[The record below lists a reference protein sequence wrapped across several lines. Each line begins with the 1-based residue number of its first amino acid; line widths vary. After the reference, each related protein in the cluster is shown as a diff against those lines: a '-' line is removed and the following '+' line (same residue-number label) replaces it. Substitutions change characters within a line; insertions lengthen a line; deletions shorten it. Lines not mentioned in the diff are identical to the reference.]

1 MQKTIYIPDEEKD
14 LLNTARRI
22 LGESS
27 VSALIVKTV
36 KEALER
42 ERSDIKE
49 YNLPDRNRIVKVI
62 GREVIRD
69 WAALRVNGSGRGIWG
84 EPRGTGEGGSG
95 GDRFVWW
102 FTAYQSMK
110 GRIVVH
116 VEKQDKE
123 GDSTS
128 CWVETWDTIAHFSRE
143 PRFQDEAGVT
153 RELPTSFLE
162 KVVTKTGPVL
172 EIID

>member
-1 MQKTIYIPDEEKD
+1 MQKTIYIPDEERD

-27 VSALIVKTV
+27 VSALIVRTV
-36 KEALER
+36 KDALER
-42 ERSDIKE
+42 ERSDIKD

-62 GREVIRD
+62 GREIFRD
-69 WAALRVNGSGRGIWG
+69 WATLRVNESGREVWG
-84 EPRGTGEGGSG
+84 EPRGVGNGGSG

-116 VEKQDKE
+116 VEKHDKE
-123 GDSTS
+123 GDGTS
-128 CWVETWDTIAHFSRE
+128 GWVETWDNISHFSKK
-143 PRFQDEAGVT
+143 PIFQDDSGVD
-153 RELPTSFLE
+153 RELPTTFLG
-162 KVVTKTGPVL
+162 KVVNKTGPVL